1 MAESGYDPVQM
12 ARFFQKL
19 ASSGGQQLQI
29 LSDHPNRG
37 NREVAIQAEMK
48 ALPQRQ
54 YGYDTGQFARVKKEV
69 AALPAPAKKT
79 QSATVAPG
87 ASVPAPG
94 GSSGGSSSDWQSYRG
109 QGFALNYPRGW
120 QAFGEDKAGV
130 TLAPRDGVVSQGG
143 ATQIG
148 FGAVIGQVALQS
160 GRSDLRNATAFVV
173 PLAGANTTEVIS
185 ALQRCAA
192 FLRGLLAR
200 EVPLRYA
207 PNLTFALDRSFD
219 EAERINQVLA
229 RPEVARDLQPQPV
242 QSEVPG
248 DEG

>member
-1 MAESGYDPVQM
+1 MV
-12 ARFFQKL
+12 RKRRH
-19 ASSGGQQLQI
+19 QQRLT
-29 LSDHPNRG
+29 DGTEPERGPN
-37 NREVAIQAEMK
+37 
-48 ALPQRQ
+48 QRQ
-54 YGYDTGQFARVKKEV
+54 LRVGEELRHALAKILREGESREPALENASITVTEV
-69 AALPAPAKKT
+69 
-79 QSATVAPG
+79 
-87 ASVPAPG
+87 
-94 GSSGGSSSDWQSYRG
+94 RM
-109 QGFALNYPRGW
+109 N
-120 QAFGEDKAGV
+120 
-130 TLAPRDGVVSQGG
+130 
-143 ATQIG
+143 
-148 FGAVIGQVALQS
+148 
-160 GRSDLRNATAFVV
+160 SDLRNATAFVV

-219 EAERINQVLA
+219 EAERIHQLLA